1 MPLEN
6 IFLIFF
12 FLFVLKVLVCR
23 YQLLHLAAI
32 AMCELMLGELQAAGV
47 PVARADREKA
57 QKGRKCWPWWAREGK
72 RYCASVS
79 IPAQQAQSR
88 FRTMLLTQHWQCQS

>member
-23 YQLLHLAAI
+23 DQLLHLAAI

-47 PVARADREKA
+47 PVATADREK
-57 QKGRKCWPWWAREGK
+57 CSEGK
-72 RYCASVS
+72 EVLALVGEPRQNGTVPRGAF
-79 IPAQQAQSR
+79 QHSR
-88 FRTMLLTQHWQCQS
+88 LKADLGQ